1 MISRDKVT
9 FSRDF
14 EIETED
20 ITFDARLKLM
30 AVTHINMSNVF
41 GSDNS
46 IEEVTEYAYNLCFH
60 RLMDEM
66 YLGIRKEVDVLNA
79 MVRGEHDKEDVF
91 KQLDKLRDM
100 LRYNEALERST

>member
-1 MISRDKVT
+1 MISRDKVR
-9 FSRDF
+9 FSRHF
-14 EIETED
+14 EIEAED
-20 ITFDARLKLM
+20 MTFEAKFQVM
-30 AVTHINMSNVF
+30 AATHINISNVF

-66 YLGIRKEVDVLNA
+66 YLDIRKEVDVLNA
-79 MVRGEHDKEDVF
+79 MVRGEHGKGEVF

-100 LRYNEALERST
+100 LRYDD